1 MVKRQLRQAK
11 QVFNLKAIDGE
22 RNIDVFADKGS
33 GTAKTVY
40 FRSSRDMMAKGDE
53 HMSRPDYKLEEVRKY
68 VLGTIYIWY
77 LKDSISQNIA
87 A

>member
-1 MVKRQLRQAK
+1 MLK
-11 QVFNLKAIDGE
+11 QQRKQTKQSFSIKALDNE
-22 RNIDVFADKGS
+22 RNIDVFANKDT

-40 FRSSRDMMAKGDE
+40 FNSGRDAMTKGDE
-53 HMSRPDYKLEEVRKY
+53 HKSKPGYKLEEVRKY

-77 LKDSISQNIA
+77 LNESILQNTA